1 MRIGIDINE
10 ANVTNRVGSN
20 QYAFEILKRI
30 EKLDKENQ
38 FELFLS
44 KQPVGDLPDER
55 KNWTYK
61 ILTPGFFWT
70 QWRLPLELA
79 TRREKIDVFLSLG
92 HYGPRFSRIPSVVVV
107 MDLAFV
113 YYPDFFRKI
122 DLVKLASWT
131 KYSVK
136 KAKKVI
142 AISQNT
148 KKDLVIQYSIKP
160 EKVVVAYPGFDKDS
174 NKVASSKQIEKVR
187 SKYNLGDEYILY
199 VGTLQPRKNLVR
211 LVEAFERIADRDKR
225 INLVLSGKDGWLYG
239 DIKNKILNSKHKNK
253 IKLTGYIDESDLPAI
268 YAGATCSLHP
278 GLYEG
283 FGLPVLESLASGTI
297 PVAAKT
303 GALPEAVGRAG
314 ILVDPFNIDS
324 IGEGIEKA
332 VKLMPEDK
340 KRLLEEGSNQLI
352 KFSWSESAGKIMEV
366 VYEVANQG

>member
-30 EKLDKENQ
+30 ERIDKKNQ

-44 KQPVGDLPDER
+44 KRPVGDLPDER

-61 ILTPGFFWT
+61 VLAPGFFWT
-70 QWRLPLELA
+70 QWRLPLDLF
-79 TRREKIDVFLSLG
+79 TRREKLDVFLSLG
-92 HYGPRFSRIPSVVVV
+92 HYGPRFSRVPTVVTV

-113 YYPDFFRKI
+113 YYPDFFRKA

-148 KKDLVIQYSIKP
+148 KKDLIEQYSIKS
-160 EKVVVAYPGFDKDS
+160 EKVVVAYPGFDRDS
-174 NKVASSKQIEKVR
+174 YKVASSKQIEKVR

-211 LVEAFERIADRDKR
+211 LVEAFERIANRNKG
-225 INLVLSGKDGWLYG
+225 INLVLSGKQGWLVEA
-239 DIKNKILNSKHKNK
+239 IKDKIEGSRYRGR
-253 IKLTGYIDESDLPAI
+253 IRLTGFVDNQDLPAL
-268 YAGATCSLHP
+268 YSGAICSTHM

-283 FGLPVLESLASGTI
+283 FSLPALESLACGTI
-297 PVAAKT
+297 PVVANT
-303 GALPEAVGRAG
+303 GSLPEAVGKAA
-314 ILVDPFNIDS
+314 IMVDPFDIDS
-324 IGEGIEKA
+324 IGEGIKKA
-332 VKLMPEDK
+332 VKLRPEDK
-340 KRLLEEGSNQLI
+340 KRLLEEGNNQLI
-352 KFSWSESAGKIMEV
+352 KFSWSESAQKIMEV